1 MDKKKGD
8 KEKERKKV
16 LVEVMRVVHWGLMR
30 NCRSIKEEKNAR
42 FRSGGPESVLYYT
55 GKGSGTR
62 IYDVSA
68 HPDALWWTFRFDCQL
83 NSVHA
88 ALQSS

>member
-1 MDKKKGD
+1 
-8 KEKERKKV
+8 
-16 LVEVMRVVHWGLMR
+16 MRVVHWGLMR

-42 FRSGGPESVLYYT
+42 FRSGGPESALYYT

-62 IYDVSA
+62 VYDISA
-68 HPDALWWTFRFDCQL
+68 HPTFFGGLFGFGCQL